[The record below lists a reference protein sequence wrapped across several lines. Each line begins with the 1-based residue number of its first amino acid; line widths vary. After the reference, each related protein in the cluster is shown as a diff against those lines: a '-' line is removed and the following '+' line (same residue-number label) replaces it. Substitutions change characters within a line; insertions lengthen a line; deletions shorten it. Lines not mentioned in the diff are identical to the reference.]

1 MVYILFL
8 LKVFFYGPYH
18 TIRTADGNWPYP
30 FGDVLHAVSNGN
42 QIGTMANGIG
52 CATNSAGDLHV
63 LVINTND
70 NRLYHTIRTA
80 DGNWP
85 YPFGDVL
92 GAVSNGNQ
100 TGLFNI
106 DACGLIVLA
115 IYMFWA

>member
-1 MVYILFL
+1 MVL
-8 LKVFFYGPYH
+8 YH

-100 TGLFNI
+100 IGIIGFV
-106 DACGLIVLA
+106 ACSTE
-115 IYMFWA
+115 

>member
-8 LKVFFYGPYH
+8 LKVFFYG
-18 TIRTADGNWPYP
+18 T
-30 FGDVLHAVSNGN
+30 
-42 QIGTMANGIG
+42 
-52 CATNSAGDLHV
+52 
-63 LVINTND
+63 NTND

-100 TGLFNI
+100 IGIIGIF
-106 DACGLIVLA
+106 ACSTNSAGDLHVLVNA
-115 IYMFWA
+115 Y